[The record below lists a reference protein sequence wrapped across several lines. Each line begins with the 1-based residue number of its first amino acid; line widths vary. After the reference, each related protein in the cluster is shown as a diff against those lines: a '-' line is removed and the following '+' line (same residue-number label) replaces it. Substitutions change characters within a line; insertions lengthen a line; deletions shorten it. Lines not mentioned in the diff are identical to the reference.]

1 MGSGGQDG
9 EGRLIVNI
17 ALHDLSPEARRRR
30 AARFLGGDPL
40 GEALR
45 ARVRHGR
52 SFYVVQRVLTGVW
65 RDGFIHAGNLA
76 YMAILAIFPFFI
88 VVGGIFSVIGEQ
100 AERAASVHAFLG
112 TMPREVAAVLE
123 PVGRDVIV
131 MRHGWFLWAG
141 SAVGLWTVSSLIETL
156 RDILRRA
163 YGAPLSGRKVVHHRL
178 LATGMVMLAVVVL
191 LISLYLQ
198 VAIGTALEVVRIDP
212 ALLRGWAIESWA
224 GHLRL
229 SSLLPMVVLFGA
241 LYLLFF
247 TLTPPMYRRAPYP
260 KWPGAALVT
269 LWWGLVSLALPV
281 LLRSLFQYD
290 MTYGSLAGVMIALFF
305 FWLVGLGMVTGA
317 ELNAA
322 LAVTPEERDW
332 LGQADNRGREARIRA
347 DTTEGRYE

>member
-1 MGSGGQDG
+1 
-9 EGRLIVNI
+9 
-17 ALHDLSPEARRRR
+17 
-30 AARFLGGDPL
+30 
-40 GEALR
+40 
-45 ARVRHGR
+45 
-52 SFYVVQRVLTGVW
+52 VW

-88 VVGGIFSVIGEQ
+88 VVGGIFSVVGEQ

-112 TMPREVAAVLE
+112 AMPREVAAVLE

-163 YGAPLSGRKVVHHRL
+163 YGAPVSGRKVVHHRL

-191 LISLYLQ
+191 LASLYAQ

-212 ALLRGWAIESWA
+212 QLLAGWA

-332 LGQADNRGREARIRA
+332 LGQADDLDREARAREARSRA
-347 DTTEGRYE
+347 DITEGRYE

>member
-1 MGSGGQDG
+1 M
-9 EGRLIVNI
+9 
-17 ALHDLSPEARRRR
+17 
-30 AARFLGGDPL
+30 
-40 GEALR
+40 
-45 ARVRHGR
+45 
-52 SFYVVQRVLTGVW
+52 TGVW

-88 VVGGIFSVIGEQ
+88 VVGGIFSVVGEE

-112 TMPREVAAVLE
+112 TMPHEVAAVLE

-163 YGAPLSGRKVVHHRL
+163 YGVPVAGRKVVHHRL

-191 LISLYLQ
+191 LASLYVQ

-212 ALLRGWAIESWA
+212 ALLDGWAVQGWA
-224 GHLRL
+224 GRLRL
-229 SSLLPMVVLFGA
+229 SSLLPMGMLFGA

-247 TLTPPMYRRAPYP
+247 TLTPQKYRRARYP

-322 LAVTPEERDW
+322 LAVAPEERDW
-332 LGQADNRGREARIRA
+332 LGQADDRARAKAEKLR
-347 DTTEGRYE
+347 DDYE